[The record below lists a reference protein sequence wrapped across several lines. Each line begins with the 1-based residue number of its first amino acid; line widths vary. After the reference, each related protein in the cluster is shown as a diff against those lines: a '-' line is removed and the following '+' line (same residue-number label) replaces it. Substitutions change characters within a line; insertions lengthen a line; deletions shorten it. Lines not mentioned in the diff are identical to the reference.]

1 MGNLLPYG
9 REPGTGVIRL
19 ARVDLDSVSP
29 QAARSAM
36 SAPPSAT
43 TPS

>member
-9 REPGTGVIRL
+9 REPGTGVVRL

-29 QAARSAM
+29 QAARSAR
-36 SAPPSAT
+36 SAPPPAAP
-43 TPS
+43 PS